1 LENKMEISNNSKPKF
16 WVSQAISLP
25 SLLVY
30 LTICLTL
37 LISPLAF
44 AQEDETE
51 EVIEAVTI
59 IGSSED
65 QKKLA
70 GSGQIIS
77 NADLLK
83 AMDTDIQKIL
93 TAVPGVYMRT
103 EEGYGLRPNISIRG
117 TAIERSAKVA
127 IMEDGVLVAPS
138 PYTSSSAYYFPTTG
152 RIHSVEVLKGPAAVS
167 QGPQTIGG
175 AINLISTPI
184 PNAPSGKFVQELGEN
199 GMMRTHAYYGGTS
212 GNFGGLIEVHEHES
226 DGFDSIANVGGDT
239 GFDKSDLMVKARYKN
254 GNHSLTL
261 KMVDLD
267 ETSNQ
272 SYVGLSQASFIANP
286 RQRYGATAYD
296 KMMNDGDQ
304 TSLTYV
310 GDFDSFN
317 VTFTS
322 WQNDYYR
329 DWFKVSDF
337 NNKKEHGEQDDIN
350 ELISDANNG
359 SANAQAILN
368 GQLPVQIEY
377 KHNNRYYTNEGYQ
390 FTINTSL
397 GIHDLTLGY
406 RDMEDSESRVQAHE
420 YADQA
425 ADGSLSALYGYVGLN
440 NSNNRLRESS
450 ATSYYLQDT
459 MDFGRLDV
467 TLGYRSEDYDQR
479 HRRWSD
485 PAGPN
490 LTLVRTGEADNRD
503 TFTENDH
510 TTQSFGATYEVN
522 ENLTLVAGFHE
533 GMTPMFGADP
543 EEADNTELGI
553 RYSGDAG
560 DVEIFY
566 FSSEYSN
573 LAAECTLV
581 SGAACN
587 PDESAVFSG
596 GSADVEG
603 LEFNGSWVLGG
614 DNGISYPIAL
624 AYTSTDATFNNSSE
638 SDYFGVVAAGDD
650 LPYIPSSS
658 MSLVV
663 GFITDSG
670 LSGNV
675 RLIDVGSSCSIAAC
689 GTYNKIH
696 AHTILDLNLRKALN
710 EAMDVYVVLENAT
723 DDEDIIS
730 RAPSDGARSQKPRT
744 LKVGFSYKF

>member
-1 LENKMEISNNSKPKF
+1 MENWPNTQTKINI
-16 WVSQAISLP
+16 VSMGL
-25 SLLVY
+25 
-30 LTICLTL
+30 LTILFFA
-37 LISPLAF
+37 PAF
-44 AQEDETE
+44 AEENSE
-51 EVIEAVTI
+51 EVIESVTI
-59 IGSSED
+59 IGTAKD
-65 QKKLA
+65 QRNLA

-77 NADLLK
+77 ADSLLK

-117 TAIERSAKVA
+117 TAIERSAKVT

-152 RIHSVEVLKGPAAVS
+152 RIHSVEVLKGPSVVT

-184 PNAPSGKFVQELGEN
+184 SNTPSGKFIQELGEN
-199 GMMRTHAYYGGTS
+199 GMMRTHAYYGATN
-212 GNFGGLIEVHEHES
+212 GNFGALIEVHEHES

-239 GFDKSDLMVKARYKN
+239 GFDKSDLMFKVRYEN
-254 GNHSLTL
+254 EIHSFTF

-272 SYVGLSQASFIANP
+272 SYVGLSQASFNANP
-286 RQRYGATAYD
+286 RVRYGATAYD
-296 KMMNDGDQ
+296 KMMNDGEQ

-310 GDFDSFN
+310 GDFENFN
-317 VTFTS
+317 VQFTS
-322 WQNDYYR
+322 WQNDYHR

-337 NNKKEHGEQDDIN
+337 NNDKEHGEQDDIN

-359 SANAQAILN
+359 SPNAQAILD
-368 GQLPVQIEY
+368 GQLPVEIEY
-377 KHNNRYYTNEGYQ
+377 KHNNRYYTNEGHQ
-390 FTINTSL
+390 FTVNTSL

-406 RDMEDSESRVQAHE
+406 RDMEDSESRIQAHE

-425 ADGSLSALYGYVGLN
+425 ADGSLSALYGYVGLSG
-440 NSNNRLRESS
+440 SNNRLRESS

-459 MDFGRLDV
+459 MDFGKLDITV
-467 TLGYRSEDYDQR
+467 GYRSEDYDQR
-479 HRRWSD
+479 HRRWGEG
-485 PAGPN
+485 AGPN
-490 LTLVRTGEADNRD
+490 LTAVRVTSVRD
-503 TFTENDH
+503 TFATNDH

-522 ENLTLVAGFHE
+522 EKLTLVAGFHE

-553 RYSGDAG
+553 RYSDGATNI
-560 DVEIFY
+560 EMFY
-566 FSSEYSN
+566 FASEYSN

-581 SGAACN
+581 SGATCN
-587 PDESAVFSG
+587 ADESAVFSG

-603 LEFNGSWVLGG
+603 LEFSGSWIFEG
-614 DNGISYPIAL
+614 NGVSYPVAL

-658 MSLVV
+658 MSLVA
-663 GFITDSG
+663 GFLTENG
-670 LSGNV
+670 LSGNM

-689 GTYNKIH
+689 GIYNKIH
-696 AHTILDLNLRKALN
+696 AHTIIDLNIKKALSDS
-710 EAMDVYVVLENAT
+710 MDIYAIIENVS
-723 DDEDIIS
+723 DDADIIS
-730 RAPSDGARSQKPRT
+730 RAPSEGARSQKPRT

>member
-1 LENKMEISNNSKPKF
+1 MENWPNIHTKINFVIMG
-16 WVSQAISLP
+16 L
-25 SLLVY
+25 
-30 LTICLTL
+30 LTILFFV
-37 LISPLAF
+37 PAF
-44 AQEDETE
+44 ADEE
-51 EVIEAVTI
+51 EVIESVTI
-59 IGSSED
+59 IGSAED
-65 QKKLA
+65 QRKLA

-77 NADLLK
+77 YDDLLK

-184 PNAPSGKFVQELGEN
+184 PSTNSGKFVQELGEN
-199 GMMRTHAYYGGTS
+199 GMMRTHAYFGGTS
-212 GNFGGLIEVHEHES
+212 GNFGALVEVHEHES

-239 GFDKSDLMVKARYKN
+239 GFDKSDFMVKARYES
-254 GNHSLTL
+254 GAHSLTF

-272 SYVGLSQASFIANP
+272 SYVGLSQASFNANP
-286 RQRYGATAYD
+286 RVRYGATAYD
-296 KMMNDGDQ
+296 KMMNDGEQ

-310 GDFDSFN
+310 GDFENFN
-317 VTFTS
+317 VQFTS
-322 WQNDYYR
+322 WQNDYHR

-337 NNKKEHGEQDDIN
+337 NNDKEHGEQDDIN

-359 SANAQAILN
+359 SANAQAILD
-368 GQLPVQIEY
+368 GQLPVEIEY

-390 FTINTSL
+390 FTVNTSL

-425 ADGSLSALYGYVGLN
+425 ADGSLSALYGYIGLN

-459 MDFGRLDV
+459 MDFGRLDITV
-467 TLGYRSEDYDQR
+467 GYRSEDYDQR

-485 PAGPN
+485 RAGPN
-490 LTLVRTGEADNRD
+490 LTLVRTGPADNRD
-503 TFTENDH
+503 TFAENDH

-522 ENLTLVAGFHE
+522 EKLTLVAGFHE

-553 RYSGDAG
+553 RYSDGATNI
-560 DVEIFY
+560 EMFY
-566 FSSEYSN
+566 FASEYSN

-596 GSADVEG
+596 GSADVDG
-603 LEFNGSWVLGG
+603 LEFSGSWIFEG
-614 DNGISYPIAL
+614 DGVSYPVAL

-658 MSLVV
+658 MSLVA
-663 GFITDSG
+663 GFVTESG
-670 LSGNV
+670 LSGNM

-689 GTYNKIH
+689 GIYNKIH
-696 AHTILDLNLRKALN
+696 AHTIIDLNIRKALSDS
-710 EAMDVYVVLENAT
+710 MDIYAIIENVS
-723 DDEDIIS
+723 DDADIIS
-730 RAPSDGARSQKPRT
+730 RAPSEGARSQKPRT

>member
-1 LENKMEISNNSKPKF
+1 MENWPNTQTKINFVIMGF
-16 WVSQAISLP
+16 
-25 SLLVY
+25 
-30 LTICLTL
+30 LTILF
-37 LISPLAF
+37 F
-44 AQEDETE
+44 APVFADDNTE
-51 EVIEAVTI
+51 EVIESVTI
-59 IGSSED
+59 IGSAED

-212 GNFGGLIEVHEHES
+212 GNFGGLVEVHEHES

-239 GFDKSDLMVKARYKN
+239 GFDKSDLMVKARYES
-254 GNHSLTL
+254 GAHSLTL
-261 KMVDLD
+261 KMVDID
-267 ETSNQ
+267 ENSNQ
-272 SYVGLSQASFIANP
+272 SYVGLSQASFNSNP

-296 KMMNDGDQ
+296 KMMNDGEQ

-310 GDFDSFN
+310 GDFDNFN
-317 VTFTS
+317 VQFTS
-322 WQNDYYR
+322 WQNDYHR

-337 NNKKEHGEQDDIN
+337 NNDKEHGEQDDIN
-350 ELISDANNG
+350 ELISAANNG
-359 SANAQAILN
+359 SANAQAILD
-368 GQLPVQIEY
+368 GQLPVEIEY

-390 FTINTSL
+390 FSINTTL

-425 ADGSLSALYGYVGLN
+425 ADGSLSALYGYIGLN

-467 TLGYRSEDYDQR
+467 TVGYRSEDYDQR

-485 PAGPN
+485 RAGPN
-490 LTLVRTGEADNRD
+490 LTMVRTGEADNRD
-503 TFTENDH
+503 TFATNDH

-553 RYSGDAG
+553 RYSDGAG

-603 LEFNGSWVLGG
+603 LEFNGSWVFDG
-614 DNGISYPIAL
+614 DGVSYPVSI

-650 LPYIPSSS
+650 LPYIPSST
-658 MSLVV
+658 MSLVA
-663 GFITDSG
+663 GFVSDSG
-670 LSGNV
+670 LSGNM

-696 AHTILDLNLRKALN
+696 AHTIVDLNLRKALN
-710 EAMDVYVVLENAT
+710 DAMDVYVILENVT

-730 RAPSDGARSQKPRT
+730 RAPSEGARSQKPRT

>member
-1 LENKMEISNNSKPKF
+1 MG
-16 WVSQAISLP
+16 
-25 SLLVY
+25 LLSILFLVPAFSADDIE
-30 LTICLTL
+30 TIE
-37 LISPLAF
+37 S
-44 AQEDETE
+44 
-51 EVIEAVTI
+51 VTI
-59 IGSSED
+59 IGSVED
-65 QKKLA
+65 LRKLP
-70 GSGQIIS
+70 GSGQVIP
-77 NADLLK
+77 NEDLLK

-117 TAIERSAKVA
+117 TAIERSGKVT

-184 PNAPSGKFVQELGEN
+184 PNTPSGKFVQELGEN

-212 GNFGGLIEVHEHES
+212 GNFGALVEVHEHES

-239 GFDKSDLMVKARYKN
+239 GFDKSDLMVKARYES
-254 GNHSLTL
+254 GAHSLTF

-272 SYVGLSQASFIANP
+272 SYVGLSQASFNANP
-286 RQRYGATAYD
+286 RVRYGATAYD
-296 KMMNDGDQ
+296 KMMNDGEQ

-310 GDFDSFN
+310 GDFENFN
-317 VTFTS
+317 VQFTS
-322 WQNDYYR
+322 WQNDYHR

-337 NNKKEHGEQDDIN
+337 NNDKEHGEQDDIN

-359 SANAQAILN
+359 SANAQAILD
-368 GQLPVQIEY
+368 GQLPVEIEY

-390 FTINTSL
+390 FSINTSL

-406 RDMEDSESRVQAHE
+406 RDMEDSESRIQAHE

-425 ADGSLSALYGYVGLN
+425 ADGSLSALYGYVGLSG
-440 NSNNRLRESS
+440 SNNRLRESS

-459 MDFGRLDV
+459 MDFGKLDI

-479 HRRWSD
+479 HRRWGEG
-485 PAGPN
+485 AGPN
-490 LTLVRTGEADNRD
+490 LTAVRVTSVRD
-503 TFTENDH
+503 TFATNDH
-510 TTQSFGATYEVN
+510 TTSSFGATYDLSDNV
-522 ENLTLVAGFHE
+522 TLVAGFHE

-543 EEADNTELGI
+543 EEADNTELGM
-553 RYSGDAG
+553 RYSAG
-560 DVEIFY
+560 TTNLEVFY

-581 SGAACN
+581 SGASCN
-587 PDESAVFSG
+587 ADESAVFSG
-596 GSADVEG
+596 GAADVEG
-603 LEFNGSWVLGG
+603 LEFNGSWILEG
-614 DNGISYPIAL
+614 NGVSYPVAL

-638 SDYFGVVAAGDD
+638 SEYFGVVAAGDD
-650 LPYIPSSS
+650 LPYVPSSS
-658 MSLVV
+658 MSIVA
-663 GFITDSG
+663 GFVTDSG
-670 LSGNV
+670 LSGNM

-689 GTYNKIH
+689 GTYNKIN
-696 AHTILDLNLRKALN
+696 AHTIIDLNLRKALN
-710 EAMDVYVVLENAT
+710 DSMDIYAIIENVS
-723 DDEDIIS
+723 DDADIIS
-730 RAPSDGARSQKPRT
+730 RAPSEGARSQKPRT
-744 LKVGFSYKF
+744 IKVGFSYKF

>member
-1 LENKMEISNNSKPKF
+1 MEISNNSKPKF

-25 SLLVY
+25 SLIVY

-44 AQEDETE
+44 AQEGDTE
-51 EVIEAVTI
+51 EVIESVTI
-59 IGSSED
+59 IGSAED

-212 GNFGGLIEVHEHES
+212 GNFGGLVEVHEHES

-239 GFDKSDLMVKARYKN
+239 GFDKSDLMVKGRYVN

-317 VTFTS
+317 VTLTS

-359 SANAQAILN
+359 SANAQAILD

-390 FTINTSL
+390 FTINTTL

-467 TLGYRSEDYDQR
+467 TVGYRSEDYDQR

-485 PAGPN
+485 RAGPN

-553 RYSGDAG
+553 RYSDGAG
-560 DVEIFY
+560 DVEVFY

-603 LEFNGSWVLGG
+603 LEFNGSWVLEG

-670 LSGNV
+670 LSGNM

-689 GTYNKIH
+689 GPYNKIE

-710 EAMDVYVVLENAT
+710 EAMDVYLILENVT

-744 LKVGFSYKF
+744 IKVGFSYKF

>member
-1 LENKMEISNNSKPKF
+1 MGF
-16 WVSQAISLP
+16 
-25 SLLVY
+25 
-30 LTICLTL
+30 LTILF
-37 LISPLAF
+37 F
-44 AQEDETE
+44 APVFADDNTE
-51 EVIEAVTI
+51 EVIESVTI
-59 IGSSED
+59 IGSEED
-65 QKKLA
+65 LKNLA

-77 NADLLK
+77 NVDLLK

-212 GNFGGLIEVHEHES
+212 GNFGGLVEVHEHES

-239 GFDKSDLMVKARYKN
+239 GFDKSDLMVKARYES
-254 GNHSLTL
+254 GAHSLTL
-261 KMVDLD
+261 KMVDID
-267 ETSNQ
+267 ENSNQ
-272 SYVGLSQASFIANP
+272 SYVGLSQASFNANP

-296 KMMNDGDQ
+296 KMMNDGEQ

-310 GDFDSFN
+310 GDFDNFN
-317 VTFTS
+317 VQFTS
-322 WQNDYYR
+322 WQNDYHR

-337 NNKKEHGEQDDIN
+337 NNDKEHGEQDDIN

-359 SANAQAILN
+359 SANAQAILD
-368 GQLPVQIEY
+368 GQLPVEIEY

-390 FTINTSL
+390 FSINTTL
-397 GIHDLTLGY
+397 GIHDLTVGY

-425 ADGSLSALYGYVGLN
+425 ADGSLSPLYGYIGLN

-467 TLGYRSEDYDQR
+467 TVGYRSEDYDQR

-485 PAGPN
+485 RAGPN
-490 LTLVRTGEADNRD
+490 LTMVRTGEADNRD
-503 TFTENDH
+503 TFATNDH

-553 RYSGDAG
+553 RYSDGAG

-603 LEFNGSWVLGG
+603 LEFNGSWVFDG
-614 DNGISYPIAL
+614 DGVSYPVSI

-650 LPYIPSSS
+650 LPYIPSST
-658 MSLVV
+658 MSLVA
-663 GFITDSG
+663 GFVSDSG
-670 LSGNV
+670 LSGNM

-696 AHTILDLNLRKALN
+696 AHTIVDLNLRKALN
-710 EAMDVYVVLENAT
+710 DAMDVYVILENVT

-730 RAPSDGARSQKPRT
+730 RAPSEGARSQKPRT

>member
-1 LENKMEISNNSKPKF
+1 MG
-16 WVSQAISLP
+16 
-25 SLLVY
+25 LLSI
-30 LTICLTL
+30 LFFA
-37 LISPLAF
+37 PAF
-44 AQEDETE
+44 ADEDTE
-51 EVIEAVTI
+51 EIIESVTI
-59 IGSSED
+59 IGSAED
-65 QKKLA
+65 LRKLA
-70 GSGQIIS
+70 GSGQVIS
-77 NADLLK
+77 NDDLLK

-93 TAVPGVYMRT
+93 IAVPGIYMRT

-184 PNAPSGKFVQELGEN
+184 PSSTSGKFIQELGEN

-212 GNFGGLIEVHEHES
+212 GNFGALVEVHEHES

-239 GFDKSDLMVKARYKN
+239 GFDKSDFVFKARYES
-254 GNHSLTL
+254 GAHSLTL

-272 SYVGLSQASFIANP
+272 SYVGLSQASFNANP
-286 RQRYGATAYD
+286 RVRYGATAYD
-296 KMMNDGDQ
+296 KMMNDGEQ

-310 GDFDSFN
+310 GDFENFN
-317 VTFTS
+317 VQFTS
-322 WQNDYYR
+322 WQNDYHR

-337 NNKKEHGEQDDIN
+337 NNDKEHGEQDDIN
-350 ELISDANNG
+350 ELISAANNG
-359 SANAQAILN
+359 SANAQAILD
-368 GQLPVQIEY
+368 GQLPVEIEY

-425 ADGSLSALYGYVGLN
+425 ADGSLSALYGYIGLN

-485 PAGPN
+485 RAGPN

-503 TFTENDH
+503 TFATNDH
-510 TTQSFGATYEVN
+510 TTSSIGATYDLSDN
-522 ENLTLVAGFHE
+522 ITLVAGFHE

-553 RYSGDAG
+553 RYSEGTTDI
-560 DVEIFY
+560 ELFY

-573 LAAECTLV
+573 LAAECTNV
-581 SGAACN
+581 TGASCN

-596 GSADVEG
+596 GAADVEG
-603 LEFNGSWVLGG
+603 IEFSGSWILDG
-614 DNGISYPIAL
+614 DGVSYPIAL
-624 AYTSTDATFNNSSE
+624 TYTSTDATFKNSSE

-650 LPYIPSSS
+650 LPYVPSSS
-658 MSLVV
+658 MSLVA
-663 GFITDSG
+663 GFLTDNG
-670 LSGNV
+670 LSGNM

-689 GTYNKIH
+689 GTYNKIN
-696 AHTILDLNLRKALN
+696 AHTIIDLNIRKALN
-710 EAMDVYVVLENAT
+710 ESMDIFAIIENVS
-723 DDEDIIS
+723 DDADIIS
-730 RAPSDGARSQKPRT
+730 RAPSEGARSQKPRT
-744 LKVGFSYKF
+744 IKVGFSYKF

>member
-1 LENKMEISNNSKPKF
+1 MGF
-16 WVSQAISLP
+16 
-25 SLLVY
+25 
-30 LTICLTL
+30 LTILF
-37 LISPLAF
+37 F
-44 AQEDETE
+44 APVFADDNTE
-51 EVIEAVTI
+51 ELIESVTI
-59 IGSSED
+59 IGSAED
-65 QKKLA
+65 LKALP

-77 NADLLK
+77 NDDLLK

-117 TAIERSAKVA
+117 TAIERSGKVT

-152 RIHSVEVLKGPAAVS
+152 RIHSVEVLKGPAAVT

-212 GNFGGLIEVHEHES
+212 GNFGGLVEVHEHES

-239 GFDKSDLMVKARYKN
+239 GFDKSDLMVKARYES
-254 GNHSLTL
+254 GAHSLTL
-261 KMVDLD
+261 KMVDID
-267 ETSNQ
+267 ENSNQ
-272 SYVGLSQASFIANP
+272 SYVGLSQASFNANP

-296 KMMNDGDQ
+296 KMMNDGEQ

-310 GDFDSFN
+310 GDFDNFN
-317 VTFTS
+317 VQFTS
-322 WQNDYYR
+322 WQNDYHR

-337 NNKKEHGEQDDIN
+337 NNDKEHGEQDDIN
-350 ELISDANNG
+350 ELISAANNG
-359 SANAQAILN
+359 SANAQAILD
-368 GQLPVQIEY
+368 GQLPVEIEY

-390 FTINTSL
+390 FSINTTL
-397 GIHDLTLGY
+397 GIHDLTVGY

-425 ADGSLSALYGYVGLN
+425 ADGSLSALYGYIGLN

-467 TLGYRSEDYDQR
+467 TVGYRSEDYDQR

-485 PAGPN
+485 RAGPN
-490 LTLVRTGEADNRD
+490 LTMVRTGEADNRD
-503 TFTENDH
+503 TFATNDH

-553 RYSGDAG
+553 RYSDGAG

-603 LEFNGSWVLGG
+603 LEFNGSWVFDG
-614 DNGISYPIAL
+614 DGVSYPVSI

-658 MSLVV
+658 MSLVA
-663 GFITDSG
+663 GFVSDSG
-670 LSGNV
+670 LSGNM

-696 AHTILDLNLRKALN
+696 AHTIVDLNLRKALN
-710 EAMDVYVVLENAT
+710 DAMDVYVILENVT

-730 RAPSDGARSQKPRT
+730 RAPSEGARSQKPRT

>member
-1 LENKMEISNNSKPKF
+1 MENWPNTQTKINI
-16 WVSQAISLP
+16 VSMGL
-25 SLLVY
+25 
-30 LTICLTL
+30 LTILFFA
-37 LISPLAF
+37 PAF
-44 AQEDETE
+44 AAENSE
-51 EVIEAVTI
+51 EVIESVTI
-59 IGSSED
+59 IGTAKD
-65 QKKLA
+65 QRNLA

-77 NADLLK
+77 ADSLLK

-117 TAIERSAKVA
+117 TAIERSAKVT

-152 RIHSVEVLKGPAAVS
+152 RIHSVEVLKGPSVVT

-184 PNAPSGKFVQELGEN
+184 PNTPSGKFIQELGEN
-199 GMMRTHAYYGGTS
+199 GMMRTHAYYGATN
-212 GNFGGLIEVHEHES
+212 GNFGALIEVHEHES

-239 GFDKSDLMVKARYKN
+239 GFDKSDLMFKVRYEN
-254 GNHSLTL
+254 EIHSFTF

-272 SYVGLSQASFIANP
+272 SYVGLSQASFNANP
-286 RQRYGATAYD
+286 RVRYGATAYD
-296 KMMNDGDQ
+296 KMMNDGEQ

-310 GDFDSFN
+310 GDFENFN
-317 VTFTS
+317 VQFTS
-322 WQNDYYR
+322 WQNDYHR

-337 NNKKEHGEQDDIN
+337 NNDKEHGEQDDIN

-359 SANAQAILN
+359 SANAQAILD
-368 GQLPVQIEY
+368 GQLPLEIEY

-390 FTINTSL
+390 FTVNTSL

-406 RDMEDSESRVQAHE
+406 RDMEDSESRIQAHE

-425 ADGSLSALYGYVGLN
+425 ADGSLSALYGYVGLSG
-440 NSNNRLRESS
+440 SNNRLRESS

-459 MDFGRLDV
+459 MDFGKLDITV
-467 TLGYRSEDYDQR
+467 GYRSEDYDQR
-479 HRRWSD
+479 HRRWGEG
-485 PAGPN
+485 AGPN
-490 LTLVRTGEADNRD
+490 LTAVRVTSVRD
-503 TFTENDH
+503 TFATNDH

-522 ENLTLVAGFHE
+522 EKLTLVAGFHE

-553 RYSGDAG
+553 RYSDGATNI
-560 DVEIFY
+560 EMFY
-566 FSSEYSN
+566 FASEYSN

-587 PDESAVFSG
+587 ADESAVFSG

-603 LEFNGSWVLGG
+603 LEFSGSWIFKG
-614 DNGISYPIAL
+614 NGVSYPVAL

-638 SDYFGVVAAGDD
+638 SYYFGVVAAGDD

-658 MSLVV
+658 MSLVA
-663 GFITDSG
+663 GFLTENG
-670 LSGNV
+670 LSGNM

-689 GTYNKIH
+689 GIYNKIH
-696 AHTILDLNLRKALN
+696 AHTIIDLNIRKALSDS
-710 EAMDVYVVLENAT
+710 MDIYAIIENVS
-723 DDEDIIS
+723 DDADIIS
-730 RAPSDGARSQKPRT
+730 RAPSEGARSQKPRT

>member
-1 LENKMEISNNSKPKF
+1 MENWPNTHTKIN
-16 WVSQAISLP
+16 
-25 SLLVY
+25 LLIMGL
-30 LTICLTL
+30 LTILFFA
-37 LISPLAF
+37 PAF
-44 AQEDETE
+44 ADENTE
-51 EVIEAVTI
+51 EIVESVTI
-59 IGSSED
+59 IGSKED

-77 NADLLK
+77 NKDLLK

-184 PNAPSGKFVQELGEN
+184 PFIPSGKFVQELGKN

-212 GNFGGLIEVHEHES
+212 GNFGALVEVHEHES

-239 GFDKSDLMVKARYKN
+239 GFDKSDLMVKARYETE
-254 GNHSLTL
+254 NHSLTF

-272 SYVGLSQASFIANP
+272 SYVGLSQASFNANP
-286 RQRYGATAYD
+286 RVRYGATAYD
-296 KMMNDGDQ
+296 KMMNDGEQ

-310 GDFDSFN
+310 GDFENFN

-337 NNKKEHGEQDDIN
+337 NNKKAHGEQDDIN

-359 SANAQAILN
+359 SANAQAILD
-368 GQLPVQIEY
+368 GKLPVQIEY

-390 FTINTSL
+390 FSINTLL

-425 ADGSLSALYGYVGLN
+425 ADGSLSPLYGYIGLN

-459 MDFGRLDV
+459 MDFGRLDITV
-467 TLGYRSEDYDQR
+467 GYRSEDYDQR

-485 PAGPN
+485 RAGPN
-490 LTLVRTGEADNRD
+490 LTMVRTGPADNRD
-503 TFTENDH
+503 TFATNDH
-510 TTQSFGATYEVN
+510 TTQSFGATYEVS

-533 GMTPMFGADP
+533 GMTPMFGTAP

-553 RYSGDAG
+553 RYKDGAG
-560 DVEIFY
+560 EVEIFY

-587 PDESAVFSG
+587 ADESAVFSG

-603 LEFNGSWVLGG
+603 IEFNGSWIFDG
-614 DNGISYPIAL
+614 DGISYPVAI

-658 MSLVV
+658 MALVA
-663 GFITDSG
+663 GFITDKG
-670 LSGNV
+670 LSGNM
-675 RLIDVGSSCSIAAC
+675 RLIDVGGSCSIAAC

-696 AHTILDLNLRKALN
+696 AHTIIDLDLRKALN
-710 EAMDVYVVLENAT
+710 DAMDLYVIVENVT
-723 DDEDIIS
+723 DDADIIS
-730 RAPSDGARSQKPRT
+730 RAPSEGARSQKPRT
-744 LKVGFSYKF
+744 IKVGFSYKF

>member
-1 LENKMEISNNSKPKF
+1 MGF
-16 WVSQAISLP
+16 
-25 SLLVY
+25 
-30 LTICLTL
+30 LTILF
-37 LISPLAF
+37 F
-44 AQEDETE
+44 APVFADDNTE
-51 EVIEAVTI
+51 EVIESVTI
-59 IGSSED
+59 IGSEED

-212 GNFGGLIEVHEHES
+212 GNFGGLVEVHEHES

-239 GFDKSDLMVKARYKN
+239 GFDKSDLMVKARYES
-254 GNHSLTL
+254 GAHSLTL
-261 KMVDLD
+261 KMVDID
-267 ETSNQ
+267 ENSNQ
-272 SYVGLSQASFIANP
+272 SYVGLSQASFNANP

-296 KMMNDGDQ
+296 KMMNDGEQ

-310 GDFDSFN
+310 GDFDNFN
-317 VTFTS
+317 VQFTS
-322 WQNDYYR
+322 WQNDYHR

-337 NNKKEHGEQDDIN
+337 NNDKEHGEQDDIN

-359 SANAQAILN
+359 SANAQAILD
-368 GQLPVQIEY
+368 GQLPVEIEY

-397 GIHDLTLGY
+397 GIHDLTVGY

-425 ADGSLSALYGYVGLN
+425 ADGSLSPLYGYIGLN

-467 TLGYRSEDYDQR
+467 TVGYRSEDYDQR

-485 PAGPN
+485 RAGPN
-490 LTLVRTGEADNRD
+490 LTMVRTGEADNRD
-503 TFTENDH
+503 TFATNDH

-533 GMTPMFGADP
+533 GMTTMFGADP
-543 EEADNTELGI
+543 Q
-553 RYSGDAG
+553 DAG
-560 DVEIFY
+560 IKRQPGQEIGQIQVQ
-566 FSSEYSN
+566 
-573 LAAECTLV
+573 TKQ
-581 SGAACN
+581 GQ
-587 PDESAVFSG
+587 
-596 GSADVEG
+596 
-603 LEFNGSWVLGG
+603 
-614 DNGISYPIAL
+614 
-624 AYTSTDATFNNSSE
+624 
-638 SDYFGVVAAGDD
+638 
-650 LPYIPSSS
+650 
-658 MSLVV
+658 
-663 GFITDSG
+663 
-670 LSGNV
+670 
-675 RLIDVGSSCSIAAC
+675 
-689 GTYNKIH
+689 
-696 AHTILDLNLRKALN
+696 RKH
-710 EAMDVYVVLENAT
+710 
-723 DDEDIIS
+723 S
-730 RAPSDGARSQKPRT
+730 PRIY
-744 LKVGFSYKF
+744 G

>member
-1 LENKMEISNNSKPKF
+1 MENWPNTHTKIHFIIMG
-16 WVSQAISLP
+16 L
-25 SLLVY
+25 
-30 LTICLTL
+30 LTILFFV
-37 LISPLAF
+37 PAF
-44 AQEDETE
+44 ADDNTE
-51 EVIEAVTI
+51 EIVESVTI
-59 IGSSED
+59 IGSKED
-65 QKKLA
+65 QKSLA

-77 NADLLK
+77 NDDLLK

-93 TAVPGVYMRT
+93 TAVPGLYMRT

-152 RIHSVEVLKGPAAVS
+152 RIHAVEVLKGPAAVS

-184 PNAPSGKFVQELGEN
+184 PIAPSGKFVQELGEN
-199 GMMRTHAYYGGTS
+199 GMKRTHFYAGGTS
-212 GNFGGLIEVHEHES
+212 GNFGGLVEVHEHES

-239 GFDKSDLMVKARYKN
+239 GFKKSDLMVKARYEN
-254 GNHSLTL
+254 GNHSLTF

-272 SYVGLSQASFIANP
+272 SYVGLSQASFNANP

-310 GDFDSFN
+310 GDFENFN

-337 NNKKEHGEQDDIN
+337 NNKKAHGEQDDIN

-359 SANAQAILN
+359 SANAQAILD
-368 GQLPVQIEY
+368 GKLPVQIEY

-406 RDMEDSESRVQAHE
+406 RDMEDSESRIQAHE
-420 YADQA
+420 YSDQA
-425 ADGSLSALYGYVGLN
+425 ADGSLSPIYGYVGLSG
-440 NSNNRLRESS
+440 SNNRLRESS
-450 ATSYYLQDT
+450 ATSYYLQDK
-459 MDFGRLDV
+459 MDFGKLDI

-479 HRRWSD
+479 HRRWGEG
-485 PAGPN
+485 AGPN
-490 LTLVRTGEADNRD
+490 LTAVRITSVRD
-503 TFTENDH
+503 TFATNDH

-553 RYSGDAG
+553 RYSDGAG

-587 PDESAVFSG
+587 ADESAVFSG

-603 LEFNGSWVLGG
+603 LEFSGSWVFEG
-614 DNGISYPIAL
+614 NGVSYPIAVS
-624 AYTSTDATFNNSSE
+624 YTSTDATFNNSSE

-658 MSLVV
+658 MSIVA
-663 GFITDSG
+663 GFISDNG
-670 LSGNV
+670 FSGNM

-710 EAMDVYVVLENAT
+710 DAMDVYLIVENVT
-723 DDEDIIS
+723 DDADIIS
-730 RAPSDGARSQKPRT
+730 RAPSEGARSQKPRT

>member
-1 LENKMEISNNSKPKF
+1 MENWPNTHTKINFLIMG
-16 WVSQAISLP
+16 L
-25 SLLVY
+25 
-30 LTICLTL
+30 LTILFFA
-37 LISPLAF
+37 PAF
-44 AQEDETE
+44 ADEDTE
-51 EVIEAVTI
+51 EIIESVTI
-59 IGSSED
+59 IGSAED
-65 QKKLA
+65 QRKLP
-70 GSGQIIS
+70 GSGQIIT
-77 NADLLK
+77 NDDLLK

-93 TAVPGVYMRT
+93 SAVPGLYMRT

-184 PNAPSGKFVQELGEN
+184 PNSPSGKFVQELGEN
-199 GMMRTHAYYGGTS
+199 GMMRTHAYFGGTS
-212 GNFGGLIEVHEHES
+212 GNFGALLEVHEHES

-239 GFDKSDLMVKARYKN
+239 GFDKSDFVFKARYES
-254 GNHSLTL
+254 GAHSLTL

-272 SYVGLSQASFIANP
+272 SYVGLSQASFNANP
-286 RQRYGATAYD
+286 RVRYGATAYD

-310 GDFDSFN
+310 GDFENFN
-317 VTFTS
+317 VQFTS

-337 NNKKEHGEQDDIN
+337 NNKKAHGEQDDIN

-359 SANAQAILN
+359 SANAQAILD
-368 GQLPVQIEY
+368 GKLPVQIEY

-425 ADGSLSALYGYVGLN
+425 ADGSLSPLYGYIGLN

-459 MDFGRLDV
+459 MDFGKLNV

-485 PAGPN
+485 RAGPN

-503 TFTENDH
+503 TFATNDH
-510 TTQSFGATYEVN
+510 TTSSIGATYD
-522 ENLTLVAGFHE
+522 LSDSITLVAGFHE

-553 RYSGDAG
+553 RYSEGTTDIE
-560 DVEIFY
+560 VFY

-587 PDESAVFSG
+587 ADESAVFSG
-596 GSADVEG
+596 GAADVEG
-603 LEFNGSWVLGG
+603 IELSGSWILEG
-614 DNGISYPIAL
+614 DGVSYPIAL
-624 AYTSTDATFNNSSE
+624 AYTSTDATFKNSSE

-650 LPYIPSSS
+650 LPYVPSSS
-658 MSLVV
+658 MSLVA
-663 GFITDSG
+663 GFVTDNG
-670 LSGNV
+670 LSGNM

-689 GTYNKIH
+689 GTYNKIN
-696 AHTILDLNLRKALN
+696 AHTIIDLNIRKALN
-710 EAMDVYVVLENAT
+710 ESMDIYAIIENVS
-723 DDEDIIS
+723 DDADIIS

-744 LKVGFSYKF
+744 IKVGFSYKF

>member
-1 LENKMEISNNSKPKF
+1 MENWPNTQTKINI
-16 WVSQAISLP
+16 VSMGL
-25 SLLVY
+25 
-30 LTICLTL
+30 LTILFFA
-37 LISPLAF
+37 PAF
-44 AQEDETE
+44 AEENSE
-51 EVIEAVTI
+51 EVIESVTI
-59 IGSSED
+59 IGTAKD
-65 QKKLA
+65 QRNLA

-77 NADLLK
+77 ADSLLK

-117 TAIERSAKVA
+117 TAIERSAKVT

-152 RIHSVEVLKGPAAVS
+152 RIHSVEVLKGPSVVT

-184 PNAPSGKFVQELGEN
+184 SNTPSGKFIQELGEN
-199 GMMRTHAYYGGTS
+199 GMMRTHAYYGATN
-212 GNFGGLIEVHEHES
+212 GNFGALIEVHEHES

-239 GFDKSDLMVKARYKN
+239 GFDKSDLMFKVRYEN
-254 GNHSLTL
+254 EIHSFTF

-272 SYVGLSQASFIANP
+272 SYVGLSQASFNANP
-286 RQRYGATAYD
+286 RVRYGATAYD
-296 KMMNDGDQ
+296 KMMNDGEQ

-310 GDFDSFN
+310 GDFENFN
-317 VTFTS
+317 VQFTS
-322 WQNDYYR
+322 WQNDYHR

-337 NNKKEHGEQDDIN
+337 NNDKEHGEQDDIN

-359 SANAQAILN
+359 SPNAQAILD
-368 GQLPVQIEY
+368 GQLPVEIEY
-377 KHNNRYYTNEGYQ
+377 KHNNRYYTNEGHQ
-390 FTINTSL
+390 FTVNTSL

-406 RDMEDSESRVQAHE
+406 RDMEDSESRIQAHE

-425 ADGSLSALYGYVGLN
+425 ADGSLSALYGYVGLSG
-440 NSNNRLRESS
+440 SNNRLRESS

-459 MDFGRLDV
+459 MDFGKLDITV
-467 TLGYRSEDYDQR
+467 GYRSEDYDQR
-479 HRRWSD
+479 HRRWGEG
-485 PAGPN
+485 AGPN
-490 LTLVRTGEADNRD
+490 LTAVRVTSVRD
-503 TFTENDH
+503 TFATNDH

-522 ENLTLVAGFHE
+522 EKLTLVAGFHE

-553 RYSGDAG
+553 RYSDGATNI
-560 DVEIFY
+560 EMFY
-566 FSSEYSN
+566 FASEYSN

-587 PDESAVFSG
+587 ADDSAVFSG

-603 LEFNGSWVLGG
+603 LEFSGSWIFEG
-614 DNGISYPIAL
+614 NGVSYPVAL

-658 MSLVV
+658 MSLVA
-663 GFITDSG
+663 GFLTENG
-670 LSGNV
+670 LSGNM

-689 GTYNKIH
+689 GIYNKIH
-696 AHTILDLNLRKALN
+696 AHTIIDLNIKKALSDS
-710 EAMDVYVVLENAT
+710 MDIYAIIENVS
-723 DDEDIIS
+723 DDADIIS
-730 RAPSDGARSQKPRT
+730 RAPSEGARSQKPRT

>member
-1 LENKMEISNNSKPKF
+1 MENWPNTHTKINFLIMG
-16 WVSQAISLP
+16 
-25 SLLVY
+25 LLSI
-30 LTICLTL
+30 LFFA
-37 LISPLAF
+37 PAF
-44 AQEDETE
+44 ADEDTE
-51 EVIEAVTI
+51 EIIESVTI
-59 IGSSED
+59 IGSAED
-65 QKKLA
+65 LRKLP
-70 GSGQIIS
+70 GSGQIIT
-77 NADLLK
+77 NDDLLK

-184 PNAPSGKFVQELGEN
+184 PNSPSGKFVQELGEN
-199 GMMRTHAYYGGTS
+199 GMMRTHAYFGGSS
-212 GNFGGLIEVHEHES
+212 GNFGALVEVHEHES

-239 GFDKSDLMVKARYKN
+239 GFDKSDFVFKARYES
-254 GNHSLTL
+254 GVHSLTL

-272 SYVGLSQASFIANP
+272 SYVGLSQASFNANP
-286 RQRYGATAYD
+286 RLRYGATAYD

-310 GDFDSFN
+310 GDFENFN
-317 VTFTS
+317 VQFTS

-337 NNKKEHGEQDDIN
+337 NNKKAHGEQDDIN

-359 SANAQAILN
+359 SANAQAILD
-368 GQLPVQIEY
+368 GKLPVQIEY

-397 GIHDLTLGY
+397 GIHNLTLGY

-425 ADGSLSALYGYVGLN
+425 ADGSLSALYGYIGLN

-459 MDFGRLDV
+459 MDFGKLDV

-485 PAGPN
+485 RAGPN

-503 TFTENDH
+503 TFATNDH
-510 TTQSFGATYEVN
+510 TTSSIGATYDLSDNV
-522 ENLTLVAGFHE
+522 TLVAGFHE

-553 RYSGDAG
+553 RYSEGTTDIE
-560 DVEIFY
+560 VFY

-587 PDESAVFSG
+587 ADESAVFSG
-596 GSADVEG
+596 GAADVEG
-603 LEFNGSWVLGG
+603 IEFSGSWILQG
-614 DNGISYPIAL
+614 DGVSYPIAL
-624 AYTSTDATFNNSSE
+624 AYTSTDATFKNSSE

-650 LPYIPSSS
+650 LPYVPSSS
-658 MSLVV
+658 MSLVA
-663 GFITDSG
+663 GFVTDNG
-670 LSGNV
+670 LSGNM

-689 GTYNKIH
+689 GTYNKIN
-696 AHTILDLNLRKALN
+696 AHTIIDLNIRKALN
-710 EAMDVYVVLENAT
+710 ESMDVYAIIENVS
-723 DDEDIIS
+723 DDADIIS

-744 LKVGFSYKF
+744 IKVGFSYKF

>member
-1 LENKMEISNNSKPKF
+1 MEISNNSKPKF

-25 SLLVY
+25 SLIVY

-37 LISPLAF
+37 LVSPLAF
-44 AQEDETE
+44 AQEGDTE
-51 EVIEAVTI
+51 EVIESVTI
-59 IGSSED
+59 IGSAED
-65 QKKLA
+65 LKKLA

-93 TAVPGVYMRT
+93 TAVPGLYMRT

-152 RIHSVEVLKGPAAVS
+152 RIHSVEVLKGPAAVT

-212 GNFGGLIEVHEHES
+212 GNFGGLVEVHEHES
-226 DGFDSIANVGGDT
+226 DGFDSVANVGGDT
-239 GFDKSDLMVKARYKN
+239 GFDKSDLMVKARYEN

-296 KMMNDGDQ
+296 KMINDGDQ

-317 VTFTS
+317 VTLTS

-337 NNKKEHGEQDDIN
+337 NNNKEHGEQDDIN
-350 ELISDANNG
+350 ELITAANNG
-359 SANAQAILN
+359 SANAQAILD

-425 ADGSLSALYGYVGLN
+425 ADGSLSPLYGYVGLN

-459 MDFGRLDV
+459 MDFGKLDV
-467 TLGYRSEDYDQR
+467 TVGYRSEDYDQR

-490 LTLVRTGEADNRD
+490 LTLVRTGEADVRD
-503 TFTENDH
+503 TFTANDH

-603 LEFNGSWVLGG
+603 LEFNGSWVLEG

-670 LSGNV
+670 LSGNM

-689 GTYNKIH
+689 GPYNKIH

-710 EAMDVYVVLENAT
+710 DAMDVYVILENAT

-744 LKVGFSYKF
+744 LKVGFSYRF

>member
-1 LENKMEISNNSKPKF
+1 MNDHWPTLQTKINITIMG
-16 WVSQAISLP
+16 
-25 SLLVY
+25 LLSILFFVPAFSADDIE
-30 LTICLTL
+30 TIE
-37 LISPLAF
+37 S
-44 AQEDETE
+44 
-51 EVIEAVTI
+51 VTI
-59 IGSSED
+59 IGSVED
-65 QKKLA
+65 LRKLP
-70 GSGQIIS
+70 GSGQVIP
-77 NADLLK
+77 NEDLLK

-117 TAIERSAKVA
+117 TAIERSGKVT

-184 PNAPSGKFVQELGEN
+184 PNTPSGKFVQELGEN

-212 GNFGGLIEVHEHES
+212 GNFGALVEVHEHES

-239 GFDKSDLMVKARYKN
+239 GFDKSDLMVKARYES
-254 GNHSLTL
+254 GAHSLTF

-272 SYVGLSQASFIANP
+272 SYVGLSQASFNANP
-286 RQRYGATAYD
+286 RVRYGATAYD
-296 KMMNDGDQ
+296 KMMNDGEQ

-310 GDFDSFN
+310 GDFENFN
-317 VTFTS
+317 VQFTS
-322 WQNDYYR
+322 WQNDYHR

-337 NNKKEHGEQDDIN
+337 NNDKEHGEQDDIN

-359 SANAQAILN
+359 SANAQAILD
-368 GQLPVQIEY
+368 GQLPVEIEY

-390 FTINTSL
+390 FSVNTSL

-406 RDMEDSESRVQAHE
+406 RDMEDSESRIQAHE

-425 ADGSLSALYGYVGLN
+425 ADGSLSALYGYVGLSG
-440 NSNNRLRESS
+440 SNNRLRESS

-459 MDFGRLDV
+459 MDFGKLDI

-479 HRRWSD
+479 HRRWGEG
-485 PAGPN
+485 AGPN
-490 LTLVRTGEADNRD
+490 LTAVRVTSVRD
-503 TFTENDH
+503 TFATNDH
-510 TTQSFGATYEVN
+510 TTSSFGATYDLSDNV
-522 ENLTLVAGFHE
+522 TLVAGFHE

-543 EEADNTELGI
+543 EEADNTELGM
-553 RYSGDAG
+553 RYSAG
-560 DVEIFY
+560 TANLEVFY

-587 PDESAVFSG
+587 ADESAVFSG
-596 GSADVEG
+596 GAADVEG
-603 LEFNGSWVLGG
+603 LEFSGSWILEG
-614 DNGISYPIAL
+614 DGVSYPVAL

-638 SDYFGVVAAGDD
+638 SEYFGVVAAGDD
-650 LPYIPSSS
+650 LPYVPSSS
-658 MSLVV
+658 MSIVA
-663 GFITDSG
+663 GFVTDSG
-670 LSGNV
+670 LSGNM

-689 GTYNKIH
+689 GTYNKIN
-696 AHTILDLNLRKALN
+696 AHTIIDLNLRKALN
-710 EAMDVYVVLENAT
+710 DSMDIYAIIENVS
-723 DDEDIIS
+723 DDADIIS
-730 RAPSDGARSQKPRT
+730 RAPSEGARSQKPRT
-744 LKVGFSYKF
+744 IKVGFSYKF

>member
-1 LENKMEISNNSKPKF
+1 MENWPNTQTKINFVIMGF
-16 WVSQAISLP
+16 
-25 SLLVY
+25 
-30 LTICLTL
+30 LTILF
-37 LISPLAF
+37 F
-44 AQEDETE
+44 APVFADDNTE
-51 EVIEAVTI
+51 EVIESVTI
-59 IGSSED
+59 IGSAED

-212 GNFGGLIEVHEHES
+212 GNFGGLVEVHEHES

-239 GFDKSDLMVKARYKN
+239 GFDKSDLMVKARYES
-254 GNHSLTL
+254 GAHSLTL
-261 KMVDLD
+261 KMVDID
-267 ETSNQ
+267 ENSNQ
-272 SYVGLSQASFIANP
+272 SYVGLSQASFNANP

-296 KMMNDGDQ
+296 KMMNDGEQ

-310 GDFDSFN
+310 GDFDNFN
-317 VTFTS
+317 VQFTS
-322 WQNDYYR
+322 WQNDYHR

-337 NNKKEHGEQDDIN
+337 NNDKEHGEQDDIN

-359 SANAQAILN
+359 SANAQAILD
-368 GQLPVQIEY
+368 GQLPVEIEY

-390 FTINTSL
+390 FSINTTL
-397 GIHDLTLGY
+397 GIHDLTVGY

-425 ADGSLSALYGYVGLN
+425 ADGSLSALYGYIGLN

-459 MDFGRLDV
+459 MDFGRLNV
-467 TLGYRSEDYDQR
+467 TVGYRSEDYDQR

-485 PAGPN
+485 RAGPN
-490 LTLVRTGEADNRD
+490 LTMVRTGEADNRD
-503 TFTENDH
+503 TFATNDH

-553 RYSGDAG
+553 RYSDGAG

-603 LEFNGSWVLGG
+603 LEFNGSWVFDG
-614 DNGISYPIAL
+614 DGVSYPVSI

-650 LPYIPSSS
+650 LPYIPSST
-658 MSLVV
+658 MSLVA
-663 GFITDSG
+663 GFVSDSG
-670 LSGNV
+670 LSGNM

-696 AHTILDLNLRKALN
+696 AHTIVDLNLRKALTD
-710 EAMDVYVVLENAT
+710 AMDVYVILENVT

-730 RAPSDGARSQKPRT
+730 RAPSEGARSQKPRT